1 MPVAES
7 ASQHRTLI
15 LKHARAYVRAN
26 AEKIPAEDVAREIEL
41 MLVQLERRTA
51 LAPATVGQLDA
62 CLRSVVRYACGRAKR
77 RRKLVEQVAAGD
89 DLAAMADDLRA
100 LDDDLP
106 DPPTLFA
113 PEAVEAKEVVDA
125 IKGKL
130 TPHDALI
137 FALLYEDDA
146 TPEEVERFLSVP
158 PEVVVDARDRIFQAS
173 VELGVR
179 PASDRRTSI

>member
-1 MPVAES
+1 VTEY
-7 ASQHRTLI
+7 ASTHRTLT

-41 MLVQLERRTA
+41 MLTQLEKRKG

-106 DPPTLFA
+106 DPPQLFE
-113 PEAVEAKEVVDA
+113 PEAVAAKEMVDA

-130 TPHDALI
+130 APHDALI

-146 TPEEVERFLSVP
+146 TPEEVARVLSVP
-158 PEVVVDARDRIFQAS
+158 AEVVEEARERISKTS

-179 PASDRRTSI
+179 PVSDRRTSI